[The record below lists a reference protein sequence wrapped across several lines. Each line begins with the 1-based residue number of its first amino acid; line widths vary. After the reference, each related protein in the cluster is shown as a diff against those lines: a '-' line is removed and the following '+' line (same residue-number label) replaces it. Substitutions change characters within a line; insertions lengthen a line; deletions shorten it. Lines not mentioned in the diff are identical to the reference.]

1 MGSRERAAS
10 NEGGF
15 TLIESSIALG
25 VIFTVLVGLLGALT
39 AGTRGLITGRQRSA
53 GLALANEVMEGAR
66 ALNYGDVG
74 HDFDSDP
81 TLATDPLITGTAP
94 NLMYNGEPLAASA
107 IDAGPSGGTTTNPLF
122 PFSPHKFTS
131 QREQTTYTTFV
142 YVTTVSPATGD
153 AYKRITATVSWSPA
167 QYATSV
173 KTVTLSSFLFAAEE
187 PPDPKIVGTGEAD
200 AGTLRI
206 TGSLLGISLSDAALT
221 LPYVSGGID
230 SGFVKS
236 AKGLARSGS
245 SEINLL
251 LGLGSIFDPAL
262 AQADSDNDSGTA
274 PPDTDQEGP
283 VNAAAGSIGA
293 APALTLNLGT
303 GSAQAQATARS
314 CWLCYPSD
322 PQVGDDD
329 RLPYFYGRGTGP
341 NGVSLDFV
349 AGTVLGKLL
358 SFATSPAAMA
368 TVDRDDDPSNNQRV
382 TSGATVT
389 FPALDVLPL
398 TAGPANYSGMVKV
411 DAASASVLAEAGP
424 GVSNPTV
431 SGAAVNVRYWNGG
444 GYTIVPITPGT
455 ASSTSIS
462 SVSISSGLA
471 TVSVSGSITSTP
483 AVTDVT
489 SSGGVVTA
497 ASAGLTNWLYIDLD
511 VRITT
516 LLGVE
521 LADFNLHFDYG
532 RLAATAVYEPI
543 A

>member
-1 MGSRERAAS
+1 MTTRDPGARLVFTQ
-10 NEGGF
+10 GF
-15 TLIESSIALG
+15 AL
-25 VIFTVLVGLLGALT
+25 
-39 AGTRGLITGRQRSA
+39 RPRSA
-53 GLALANEVMEGAR
+53 AR
-66 ALNYGDVG
+66 
-74 HDFDSDP
+74 
-81 TLATDPLITGTAP
+81 
-94 NLMYNGEPLAASA
+94 
-107 IDAGPSGGTTTNPLF
+107 
-122 PFSPHKFTS
+122 
-131 QREQTTYTTFV
+131 
-142 YVTTVSPATGD
+142 
-153 AYKRITATVSWSPA
+153 
-167 QYATSV
+167 
-173 KTVTLSSFLFAAEE
+173 
-187 PPDPKIVGTGEAD
+187 
-200 AGTLRI
+200 
-206 TGSLLGISLSDAALT
+206 
-221 LPYVSGGID
+221 
-230 SGFVKS
+230 
-236 AKGLARSGS
+236 
-245 SEINLL
+245 
-251 LGLGSIFDPAL
+251 
-262 AQADSDNDSGTA
+262 
-274 PPDTDQEGP
+274 
-283 VNAAAGSIGA
+283 
-293 APALTLNLGT
+293 
-303 GSAQAQATARS
+303 
-314 CWLCYPSD
+314 
-322 PQVGDDD
+322 
-329 RLPYFYGRGTGP
+329 
-341 NGVSLDFV
+341 
-349 AGTVLGKLL
+349 
-358 SFATSPAAMA
+358 FATSPAAMA